1 MNVTKTPVV
10 KKEKPAEKK
19 NADEDDDDDDEDL
32 EVEGEGAVVD
42 TNGSLL
48 SKGLGGKLDEK
59 RAGRY
64 SAASRA
70 VATMSRLQS
79 QGIISQ

>member
-1 MNVTKTPVV
+1 MD
-10 KKEKPAEKK
+10 A
-19 NADEDDDDDDEDL
+19 DDDEDDDEDL

-59 RAGRY
+59 RQARY

-70 VATMSRLQS
+70 VATMTRLQS
-79 QGIISQ
+79 QGIVT